1 MGQFCKVNI
10 KGFLGKDPEFRTSAS
25 GKKYC
30 AFPVAVTK
38 KYKEQET
45 TSWFYCKAW
54 GNFATIVDRCH
65 IVKGSAVFVTGTLEI
80 YRWTDNDGNAQQTP
94 QITIDSIEKLD
105 REAAPAKE
113 TDNQPQRSEADDD
126 LPF

>member
-1 MGQFCKVNI
+1 MVLLQGV
-10 KGFLGKDPEFRTSAS
+10 
-25 GKKYC
+25 
-30 AFPVAVTK
+30 
-38 KYKEQET
+38 
-45 TSWFYCKAW
+45 